1 MEGERKNHSITL
13 MCEVLKV
20 SRSGF
25 HKWTHSR
32 DSKSSLR
39 RLELLKHIER
49 VFEGSRETY
58 GVRRIH
64 AQLRKEGIKASRRLI
79 QELMHEN
86 GIRPKR
92 KRRYKSTTDSKHSLR
107 VSPNRLKRRF
117 AVNVANSVWVSD
129 ITYIETAE
137 GWLYLAAFIDLHS
150 RRVVGWSMNERMTA
164 ELVVSAFQMAVER
177 RGMKPRLV
185 HSDRGSQY
193 ASSAFRK
200 LLKKVKQSMSRKG
213 DCWDNAVAESFFG
226 ALKSELVHRQSFKT
240 RKDAELYIFEYIEI
254 FYNKTRL
261 HSALGYVS
269 PVEFE
274 EKGRKAA

>member
-1 MEGERKNHSITL
+1 
-13 MCEVLKV
+13 
-20 SRSGF
+20 
-25 HKWTHSR
+25 
-32 DSKSSLR
+32 
-39 RLELLKHIER
+39 
-49 VFEGSRETY
+49 
-58 GVRRIH
+58 
-64 AQLRKEGIKASRRLI
+64 
-79 QELMHEN
+79 
-86 GIRPKR
+86 
-92 KRRYKSTTDSKHSLR
+92 
-107 VSPNRLKRRF
+107 
-117 AVNVANSVWVSD
+117 VNVANSVWVSD